1 MDAATT
7 ELSRVAEKGEDVM
20 KRILKFLDSHLEE
33 YLIAILLILLTV
45 LMLLQIVM
53 RYVFSHSLSWPEEL
67 CRYCF
72 VYITF
77 LTLGYC
83 VRRNSMLKLD
93 IIQEI
98 LPKKVWSVLQAIVHL
113 VSLAFFLCML
123 VYSFDLLASMQ
134 KTNRVSAALGIPY
147 TYIYLSTVVGFA
159 LALIRSV
166 QAILGPIV
174 KFVTKKKEV
183 ES

>member
-45 LMLLQIVM
+45 IMLLQIVM

-83 VRRNSMLKLD
+83 
-93 IIQEI
+93 
-98 LPKKVWSVLQAIVHL
+98 
-113 VSLAFFLCML
+113 C
-123 VYSFDLLASMQ
+123 LL
-134 KTNRVSAALGIPY
+134 Y
-147 TYIYLSTVVGFA
+147 TSRCV
-159 LALIRSV
+159 
-166 QAILGPIV
+166 
-174 KFVTKKKEV
+174 
-183 ES
+183 

>member
-1 MDAATT
+1 
-7 ELSRVAEKGEDVM
+7 M

-33 YLIAILLILLTV
+33 YLIAILLILLTMI
-45 LMLLQIVM
+45 MLLQIVM
-53 RYVFSHSLSWPEEL
+53 RYVFNNSLSWPEEL

-83 VRRNSMLKLD
+83 VQRGSMLRLD

-98 LPKKVWSVLQAIVHL
+98 LPKKVWAVLQAMVHL
-113 VSLAFFLCML
+113 VTLAFFVCML

-147 TYIYLSTVVGFA
+147 TYIYLSTVLGFA
-159 LALIRSV
+159 LALIRSIQV
-166 QAILGPIV
+166 ICKPMIRHFS
-174 KFVTKKKEV
+174 KRKEGDL
-183 ES
+183 